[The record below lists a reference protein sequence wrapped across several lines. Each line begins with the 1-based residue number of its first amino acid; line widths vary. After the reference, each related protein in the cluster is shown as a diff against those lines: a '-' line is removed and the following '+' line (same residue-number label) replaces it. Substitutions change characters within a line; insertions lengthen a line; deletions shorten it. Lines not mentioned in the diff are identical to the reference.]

1 MLRFLRAWAWV
12 RWRERLNAIERSD
25 RADRIQRFTRAT
37 EVVGPVMVALM
48 LVPAALVAAALGLA
62 AGYGMGLGAEWGGA
76 AMHFLRV
83 ALGAALVLTVV
94 GPIALP
100 SGRGLASLPR
110 LLLLP
115 VPRHALF
122 AGEVAGGLA
131 EPWILMT
138 ALAALMLVG
147 GALASLDLAMAAVGV
162 IAALLL
168 VLTFAGLGACFA
180 ALLHLLMGN
189 RRRGEWIL
197 VAALTAFSL
206 LSMVPML
213 MTAGGTREERRARES
228 DVESRIAAQIETPA
242 GGYLAVLP
250 TELYVAAVAR
260 AAGAVPGSPAP
271 VLAGLAGSAGLALAA
286 GWSLWQR
293 AIDRGG
299 VSAGGGRSRTA
310 GARRTA
316 SRRGATSGIGFTFL
330 QHITRT
336 ARGRALVLPSI
347 AISLVFAGL
356 VAFRDGID
364 LGFTAVRDGFAVAV
378 FGTLLALLAPVQLW
392 MNQFAIDRAG
402 LTMLCLQPLSSA
414 QILRGKMAGAA
425 ALAAA
430 LAALPVAAGLL
441 IGSPLPAAYWAVLA
455 LGALAAFLV
464 LAPVAAL
471 LSTFFPRHVD
481 LSSIGSRSNAHPVSA
496 LVGGA
501 LTFAAMG
508 PPFAAAI
515 VGFRILQSPSSAVGL
530 AALWLAL
537 AAGVHLVLMKVAV
550 RAFDR
555 RREALVGVA
564 NGR

>member
-12 RWRERLNAIERSD
+12 RWRERMNAIERSD

-62 AGYGMGLGAEWGGA
+62 AGYGMGLGAEWGEA

-83 ALGAALVLTVV
+83 ALAAALILTVV

-138 ALAALMLVG
+138 ALASLMLVG

-162 IAALLL
+162 AAALLL

-206 LSMVPML
+206 LSMLPML

-228 DVESRIAAQIETPA
+228 DVESRIVAQIETPA
-242 GGYLAVLP
+242 AGYLAALP
-250 TELYVAAVAR
+250 TELYVASVAR
-260 AAGAVPGSPAP
+260 AAGAVPGSPVP

-286 GWSLWQR
+286 GWLLWQR

-299 VSAGGGRSRTA
+299 VSAGGGRSRGA
-310 GARRTA
+310 VARRPP

-356 VAFRDGID
+356 VAFREGID

-430 LAALPVAAGLL
+430 LAALPVVAGLL
-441 IGSPLPAAYWAVLA
+441 IGSPLPAAYWGVLA

-464 LAPVAAL
+464 LAPIAAL

-515 VGFRILQSPSSAVGL
+515 VGFRILNSPTSAVGL
-530 AALWLAL
+530 AAAWLAL
-537 AAGVHLVLMKVAV
+537 AAGMHLVLMKVAV

-555 RREALVGVA
+555 RREALVSVA